1 MPLTTTG
8 ELVTSAAATHSALAS
23 FNVITLEHVEAVIAG
38 AESVR
43 APVVLQVSENAV
55 TFHGGHLL
63 PLARAAVAAAE
74 HAAVPVA
81 LHLDHV
87 RSDTLLHQAADAGFS
102 SVMYDAARLPYAENL
117 AATRAAVDRAHA
129 QGLWIEAELGQIGGK
144 NGRPPLD
151 AHAPGARTD
160 PDEARVFV
168 ADSGVDALAV
178 AIGSSH
184 AMTTRTAALDHA
196 LLKRLSAALDVPL
209 VLHGSS
215 GVPDDELTAAV
226 DRAHAQG
233 LWIEAE
239 LGQIGGK
246 NGRPPLDAHAPGART
261 DPDEAR
267 VFVADSGVDALA
279 VAIGS
284 SHAMTTRTAALDHAL
299 LKRLSAA
306 LDVPLVLHGSS
317 GVPDDEL
324 TAAVAGGITKVNIGT
339 ALNIALT
346 GAIRDFLAERPEA
359 VDPRSYL
366 TLGREAMTRAVARTL
381 QTLGAA
387 TA

>member
-8 ELVTSAAATHSALAS
+8 ELITRAAAARSAVAS

-38 AESVR
+38 AESVT
-43 APVVLQVSENAV
+43 APVVLQISENAV
-55 TFHGGHLL
+55 KFHGGQLL

-74 HAAVPVA
+74 RAAVPVA

-87 RSDTLLHQAADAGFS
+87 QSETLLHQAAEAGFS
-102 SVMYDAARLPYAENL
+102 SVMYDAARLPYEQNL
-117 AATRAAVDRAHA
+117 AATRAAVAWAHA

-160 PDEARVFV
+160 PDEARAFV

-178 AIGSSH
+178 AIGSAH
-184 AMTTRTAALDHA
+184 AMTTRTATLDHA
-196 LLKRLSAALDVPL
+196 LLK
-209 VLHGSS
+209 
-215 GVPDDELTAAV
+215 
-226 DRAHAQG
+226 Q
-233 LWIEAE
+233 
-239 LGQIGGK
+239 
-246 NGRPPLDAHAPGART
+246 
-261 DPDEAR
+261 
-267 VFVADSGVDALA
+267 
-279 VAIGS
+279 
-284 SHAMTTRTAALDHAL
+284 
-299 LKRLSAA
+299 LSAA

-346 GAIRDFLAERPEA
+346 GAIRDFLADRPEA
-359 VDPRSYL
+359 VDPRGYL
-366 TLGREAMTRAVARTL
+366 TVAREAMTRAVTRTL